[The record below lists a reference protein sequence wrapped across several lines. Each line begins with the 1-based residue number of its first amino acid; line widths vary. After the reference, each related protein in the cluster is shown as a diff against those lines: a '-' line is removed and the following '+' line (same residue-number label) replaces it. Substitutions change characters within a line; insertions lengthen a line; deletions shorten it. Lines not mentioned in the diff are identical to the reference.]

1 MNKNK
6 VVHSLRRKIIYNVY
20 KFMRQEAERTP
31 TSKTAVI
38 QKVASA
44 TGVSISTVKRI
55 CKEGASDPG
64 LYYEFLTTSDD
75 YNYVFFV

>member
-1 MNKNK
+1 
-6 VVHSLRRKIIYNVY
+6 
-20 KFMRQEAERTP
+20 MRQEAERTP
-31 TSKTAVI
+31 TSKTAVM

-44 TGVSISTVKRI
+44 TGFSISRVKRI

-75 YNYVFFV
+75 